1 MRSVTSTL
9 DSGVVRVTSSLDI
22 MEMNRKCAQHE
33 ELSYKTFSAYMRECD
48 YEGKE
53 EKMEVIFGKFDRN
66 GSGILDGEEIGGLL
80 GVLEKV
86 CDDDMDKDFTD
97 NELVLEATNFA
108 DTWETLDR
116 LKQMDKLGKAQSER
130 MDSIDAKLG
139 EVTSQL

>member
-1 MRSVTSTL
+1 MGLMRTVTSTL

-22 MEMNRKCAQHE
+22 MELSHKCAQHS
-33 ELSYKTFSAYMRECD
+33 ELSYNTFSQYMRECD

-53 EKMEVIFGKFDRN
+53 EKMEVIFSKFDRN
-66 GSGILDGEEIGGLL
+66 GSGILDGEEMSGLL

-116 LKQMDKLGKAQSER
+116 LKQMDKIQR
-130 MDSIDAKLG
+130 
-139 EVTSQL
+139 Q